1 VPAVV
6 ETPLEAALVLK
17 RARELG
23 LGGVLLANPVSQG
36 LPYEE
41 VARMV
46 EEAGRQAA
54 RQGVHGKALT
64 PYLLRKL
71 SELSQGET
79 DRVNERLL
87 LENARVA
94 AQVALAWAG
103 LE

>member
-17 RARELG
+17 RAWELG

-71 SELSQGET
+71 SELSQGRRT
-79 DRVNERLL
+79 GSTRGSSWRTPGW
-87 LENARVA
+87 RPK
-94 AQVALAWAG
+94 WPWPG
-103 LE
+103 PG